1 MFVSR
6 GEAHKSLEEAKDM
19 IEKLNRQVTSLEAVQ
34 KGEALPAP
42 VPVAV
47 PEPVVKIVEVK
58 NCLYYLTIV

>member
-1 MFVSR
+1 
-6 GEAHKSLEEAKDM
+6 M

-58 NCLYYLTIV
+58 NCLYYHTDSLNNYVYYCLIAYL